1 MDLAW
6 INVVDTAVKIGLG
19 ALISAIAA
27 YVALIRSQSYED
39 KKEARAHFYK
49 LQEEK
54 KLKYVELLSQSQEL
68 IQSHLYTSCL
78 PDSDLIKNYLRAFN
92 EVQIVSDDAIRVAA
106 YNLIHDVQSF
116 ACLNK
121 EQQEVELIDKM
132 VASAREKISY
142 FQKVAQNEVTQCYQ
156 KTKQIN

>member
-1 MDLAW
+1 MDLTW

-27 YVALIRSQSYED
+27 YMALIKSQSYED

-68 IQSHLYTSCL
+68 IQSHLYKSCP
-78 PDSDLIKNYLRAFN
+78 PDSDLIKKYLRAFN
-92 EVQIVSDDAIRVAA
+92 EVQIISSDAIRVAA
-106 YNLIHDVQSF
+106 YNLISDVQSF

-121 EQQEVELIDKM
+121 EQQEIELMDKM

-142 FQKVAQNEVTQCYQ
+142 FQKVAQDEVTRRYQ
-156 KTKQIN
+156 RT

>member
-54 KLKYVELLSQSQEL
+54 
-68 IQSHLYTSCL
+68 
-78 PDSDLIKNYLRAFN
+78 N
-92 EVQIVSDDAIRVAA
+92 
-106 YNLIHDVQSF
+106 
-116 ACLNK
+116 
-121 EQQEVELIDKM
+121 
-132 VASAREKISY
+132 
-142 FQKVAQNEVTQCYQ
+142 
-156 KTKQIN
+156 